1 MPLAIILVVLLVLLC
16 VSGVYIWSRLA
27 ASNARIIGAPEGELK
42 QVFHGGVMAR
52 HIITSGLLVRLEF
65 FDWGI
70 RLRGTFLSRWV
81 VPTWEATYDDLA
93 IAELVALPASRIA
106 VCFRPRDSD
115 PRAIA
120 FLSDRSQLVLRALE
134 EHHVPVNRAVM
145 KIKRVDELYR

>member
-1 MPLAIILVVLLVLLC
+1 VPLAIILVVLLIVLC
-16 VSGVYIWSRLA
+16 VTGVFIWTRLA
-27 ASNARIIGAPEGELK
+27 ASNARIIDAPEGELR
-42 QVFHGGVMAR
+42 QVFYGGVMAR

-70 RLRGTFLSRWV
+70 RMRGTAVSRWV

-93 IAELVALPASRIA
+93 IAELIALPASRIA
-106 VCFRPRDSD
+106 VCFRSRGPG

-134 EHHVPVNRAVM
+134 EHDVPINRAVK
-145 KIKRVDELYR
+145 KIRRIDELYR